1 MILLNVIGVLVIL
14 AGVAQAQQEL
24 PNVKVPDKFF
34 HCKVDKDCAIAGDA
48 CRSCGKL
55 IVINRKF
62 LKNFDALDQ
71 KERKRKNVHRAC
83 EACSTQQVVLK
94 CAENRCR
101 QDVKA
106 P

>member
-1 MILLNVIGVLVIL
+1 MILLNVIGVLLIS

-24 PNVKVPDKFF
+24 PTIKVPEKFF
-34 HCKVDKDCAIAGDA
+34 QCKADKDCAIAGDA
-48 CRSCGKL
+48 CRSCGNL

-62 LKNFDALDQ
+62 LKKFDTLDQ
-71 KERKRKNVHRAC
+71 KERKRKNVHLAC
-83 EACSTQQVVLK
+83 EACSTRQVVLK

-101 QDVKA
+101 QDAKA